1 QIYIDFIKKLAAIN
15 AAMLGSNIEFAFVEI
30 DKFRSI
36 QELSLGVA
44 WLEESFLPVIR
55 MKAIKSLCCF
65 LNFFSNLDSKTKNF
79 PFPLFFFFLYIKK
92 KTYFDLFLPTSL
104 ILIPMKSSIF
114 SKSGSPPTGPR
125 NRKQPNSSTRKPQ
138 SSSPYIN
145 NSKLSTSTS
154 TSTSNTNG
162 STSKR
167 NITWNLD
174 DMISHYQNSGELPP
188 ILSPTLPEATLFQDD
203 TTQDEN
209 EKKVET
215 PVISAPKPS
224 YPKKRIMNEEEDE
237 DSFSSDDDTPI
248 RQLKTRKVSQENG
261 TGKGNGNISQ
271 DDIPISMLSP
281 TLPSMF
287 DNSVP
292 SLTTTPVNEDSRNNG
307 TSFTNRPTK
316 VANFKWINKLH
327 DTSKPKF
334 LLRFTVNNLLKY
346 KKHFNKPATPSKLSG
361 FKITTENNN
370 DTKKKDSPQPPPP
383 QAQAPPKIV
392 IENTEKTMNNTK
404 EREELMKEKEMFE
417 KQVKKFN
424 DKEKDFIRDKEI
436 KERGLQ
442 DQENSLKQLE
452 KLLNNKEK
460 ELQDLE
466 LKLKTASTASVPPTP
481 NPAATSSSSSTSANE
496 SEQKLRNQLQKLTQD
511 IMKKEQFKSL
521 DEESKRFRIDDFNKD
536 VTPHL
541 SRSQR
546 EDVKFRLQ
554 DEKNSWLQISKIAQ
568 TKADKCDDELIAMI
582 IQVDTFILRM
592 VSYDYD
598 ERSKIISGVLPSE
611 RSWKLLDQDIDH
623 FISTIEKK
631 LKSGKIK
638 DKFFLDFCKILK
650 CILFQTRGLLIK
662 RVNGILSNVIQ
673 SYIEKKNTE
682 LNGKI
687 IELQQMS
694 INNNSTIMQHF
705 MNSNPSYL
713 NAVIPTR
720 FPMTWYNKCL
730 NLEEVQLKYNL
741 TDIDTSIK
749 PNVMLYYLPFGNYS
763 NLNELTAFLFNVLK
777 EFIDIYN
784 KYNSKTPIKYSL
796 QSGI

>member
-1 QIYIDFIKKLAAIN
+1 
-15 AAMLGSNIEFAFVEI
+15 
-30 DKFRSI
+30 
-36 QELSLGVA
+36 
-44 WLEESFLPVIR
+44 
-55 MKAIKSLCCF
+55 
-65 LNFFSNLDSKTKNF
+65 
-79 PFPLFFFFLYIKK
+79 
-92 KTYFDLFLPTSL
+92 
-104 ILIPMKSSIF
+104 
-114 SKSGSPPTGPR
+114 
-125 NRKQPNSSTRKPQ
+125 
-138 SSSPYIN
+138 
-145 NSKLSTSTS
+145 
-154 TSTSNTNG
+154 
-162 STSKR
+162 
-167 NITWNLD
+167 
-174 DMISHYQNSGELPP
+174 
-188 ILSPTLPEATLFQDD
+188 
-203 TTQDEN
+203 
-209 EKKVET
+209 
-215 PVISAPKPS
+215 
-224 YPKKRIMNEEEDE
+224 MNEEEDE

-248 RQLKTRKVSQENG
+248 RQLKTRK
-261 TGKGNGNISQ
+261 
-271 DDIPISMLSP
+271 LSP

-370 DTKKKDSPQPPPP
+370 DTKK
-383 QAQAPPKIV
+383 
-392 IENTEKTMNNTK
+392 EKTMNNTK

-466 LKLKTASTASVPPTP
+466 LKLKTA
-481 NPAATSSSSSTSANE
+481 SANE